1 MKRILILFTLLALV
15 TNVFSQKFE
24 DQKSDLPVFEKLK
37 VNVGGDFAIQ
47 LQGLRHSTENDTI
60 ELYELVSNIN
70 LPTANLNLNV
80 LLADGVKMH
89 LRTYLSSRHH
99 NEAWVKGG
107 HVQIDKL
114 DFISDGFLSGLMGV
128 TTLKFGLDEI
138 NYGDAHFRR
147 TDNAYALN
155 NPFVGNYIM
164 DAFTTEAFGEILV
177 QKSGFIGMIGI
188 SNGKLN
194 QNVTVTTRYNHDNAL
209 SVYGKLGYDNQFNDD
224 FRARITGS
232 FYINNGTSTGTYLY
246 SGDRSGSR
254 YYSVMVI
261 DGAAD
266 NFTSGRFNP
275 GFTQITSIQFNPF
288 IKFKG
293 LEFFGIYEMAM
304 GGKEDDNGSYTQI
317 AADLLY
323 RFGGKDQFHVG
334 GRYNLVTG
342 TQTSDSED
350 IKIDRINVGAG
361 WLLTENIVVKAEYVT
376 QKYAGDGIV
385 AKLGPVY
392 KGGEFNGFMVE
403 AAISF

>member
-15 TNVFSQKFE
+15 TNVFSQQFE

-47 LQGLRHSTENDTI
+47 LQGLSHSNTNDTI
-60 ELYELVSNIN
+60 DLYDLVTNIN

-80 LLADGVKMH
+80 LLADGVKLH

-107 HVQIDKL
+107 HIQLDKL

-147 TDNAYALN
+147 TDNAYAIN

-164 DAFTTEAFGEILV
+164 DAFTTEAFGEVLV
-177 QKSGFIGMIGI
+177 QASGFIGMIGI

-194 QNVTVTTRYNHDNAL
+194 QNVTVTTRYNYDNAL
-209 SVYGKLGYDNQFNDD
+209 SIYGKLGYDNQFNDD

-304 GGKEDDNGSYTQI
+304 GGEKDNNGSYTQI

-323 RFGGKDQFHVG
+323 RFGGKDQFYAG

-342 TQTSDSED
+342 TQTSDSEN
-350 IKIDRINVGAG
+350 INIDRINVGAG
-361 WLLTENIVVKAEYVT
+361 WFLTENIVVKAEYVT
-376 QKYAGDGIV
+376 QKYTGEGII
-385 AKLGPVY
+385 AKLGPAY
-392 KGGEFNGFMVE
+392 KGAEFNGFMIE

>member
-1 MKRILILFTLLALV
+1 MKRLLVFFLLLTSGTA
-15 TNVFSQKFE
+15 VFSQQFE
-24 DQKSDLPVFEKLK
+24 TQKSDLPEFEKLK
-37 VNVGGDFAIQ
+37 VKVGGDFAIQ
-47 LQGLRHSTENDTI
+47 FQGLDHSTDNDTI
-60 ELYELVSNIN
+60 ALYDLVSNIN
-70 LPTANLNLNV
+70 LPTANLNLDV
-80 LLADGVKMH
+80 LLADGVQMH
-89 LRTYLSSRHH
+89 LRTYLSARHH

-107 HVQIDKL
+107 YVKIDKL
-114 DFISDGFLSGLMGV
+114 DFISQGFLSGLMNV

-164 DAFTTEAFGEILV
+164 DAFTTEAFGEVLI
-177 QKSGFIGMIGI
+177 QTSGFIGMIGI

-194 QNVTVTTRYNHDNAL
+194 QNVTVTNRYNYDNKI
-209 SVYGKLGYDNQFNDD
+209 SFYGKLGYDKQFTDD
-224 FRARITGS
+224 FRGRLTGS
-232 FYINNGTSTGTYLY
+232 WYLNQGTSTGTYLY
-246 SGDRSGSR
+246 SGDRAGSR

-275 GFTQITSIQFNPF
+275 GFTQITSVQINPF

-304 GGKEDDNGSYTQI
+304 GGEKDNNGSYTQL

-323 RFGGKDQFHVG
+323 RFGGKEQFYAG

-350 IKIDRINVGAG
+350 IKIDRINVGGG
-361 WLLTENIVVKAEYVT
+361 WFLTENIVVKAEYVT
-376 QKYAGDGIV
+376 QKYAGDGII

-392 KGGEFNGFMVE
+392 KGGAFNGFMLE